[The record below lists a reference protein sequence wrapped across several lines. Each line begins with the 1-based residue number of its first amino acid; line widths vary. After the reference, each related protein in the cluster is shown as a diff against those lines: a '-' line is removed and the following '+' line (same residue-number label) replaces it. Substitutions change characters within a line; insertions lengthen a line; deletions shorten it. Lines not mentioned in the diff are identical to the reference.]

1 MVPRQRVV
9 ARWESWQGAGA
20 LCVLPGPAEF
30 RGSGLAPA
38 DEGAPVQ
45 GEGLPWC
52 VECSLV
58 SQGGREV
65 TGRNRG
71 NPI

>member
-45 GEGLPWC
+45 G
-52 VECSLV
+52 
-58 SQGGREV
+58 
-65 TGRNRG
+65 
-71 NPI
+71 